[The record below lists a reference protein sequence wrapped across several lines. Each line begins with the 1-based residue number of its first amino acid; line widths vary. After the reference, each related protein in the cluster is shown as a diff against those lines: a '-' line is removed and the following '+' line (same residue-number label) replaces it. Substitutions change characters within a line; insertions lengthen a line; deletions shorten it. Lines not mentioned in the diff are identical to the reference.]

1 MPVTTFEK
9 STRIRELAK
18 INGIIIAQVFQ
29 IWDAAL
35 DTGMEWSCP
44 ECGEVKCIGYQEIV
58 DIGIPICSDC
68 DSDSEMELV

>member
-44 ECGEVKCIGYQEIV
+44 ECGEVKLWSVFFYPRLTRL
-58 DIGIPICSDC
+58 DSLYC
-68 DSDSEMELV
+68 D